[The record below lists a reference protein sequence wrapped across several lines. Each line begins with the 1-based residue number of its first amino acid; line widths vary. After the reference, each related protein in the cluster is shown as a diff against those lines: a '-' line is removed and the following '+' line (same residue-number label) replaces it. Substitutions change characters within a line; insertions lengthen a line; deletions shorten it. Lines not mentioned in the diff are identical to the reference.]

1 MPRVAHRLLFTV
13 WSLYRTSDPHPAPA
27 LLLQV
32 AVAVMQSFSHQLVMA
47 SDAERVAAVFA
58 GKAQGALPMQQ
69 ALHKEVA
76 TEMIHDCEPVVLLH
90 ICSPAANEAGCWCP
104 GSARSPVTHVNCRC
118 R

>member
-1 MPRVAHRLLFTV
+1 MHRVASTLPFTL
-13 WSLYRTSDPHPAPA
+13 WSLYKASDPHPAPA

-58 GKAQGALPMQQ
+58 GEARALPMQQ

-76 TEMIHDCEPVVLLH
+76 TEMNHGRPASYVLT
-90 ICSPAANEAGCWCP
+90 CCK
-104 GSARSPVTHVNCRC
+104 
-118 R
+118 

>member
-1 MPRVAHRLLFTV
+1 M
-13 WSLYRTSDPHPAPA
+13 WSLKVTDCNPHPARA

-58 GKAQGALPMQQ
+58 GKALGALPMQQ

-90 ICSPAANEAGCWCP
+90 MRSPAANEAGCWFR
-104 GSARSPVTHVNCRC
+104 GSARTPMAHFDYRC